1 MTDRRSTIFLVD
13 DDPGVLKALTILLA
27 TSGYDVRSFSSARQ
41 FLAQHDAS
49 VPGCA
54 VFDVALP
61 DLDGLELQASLLQE
75 NVERPVIFITGF
87 GDVPTSVRAMKAGA
101 IDFLTKPVSDEHLL
115 EAVARATA
123 RDAEARKRDDELKAV
138 TAQLARLTP
147 REHEVLT
154 HVIAGRLN
162 KQIAHDLGTVV
173 NTIKV
178 HRSRVMEKLGVKSVA
193 ELTRLAQQAG
203 IRPVSGKR

>member
-1 MTDRRSTIFLVD
+1 MTCGPFRRRGNFLRSTMRRCR
-13 DDPGVLKALTILLA
+13 
-27 TSGYDVRSFSSARQ
+27 DVRFSMLRCPIST
-41 FLAQHDAS
+41 AS
-49 VPGCA
+49 SSRHRCCRKTSSG
-54 VFDVALP
+54 
-61 DLDGLELQASLLQE
+61 
-75 NVERPVIFITGF
+75 PVIFITGF

-101 IDFLTKPVSDEHLL
+101 IDFLTKPVSDEQLL

-178 HRSRVMEKLGVKSVA
+178 HRSRVMEKLGVKSIA

-203 IRPVSGKR
+203 IRPASGKR